1 MKPKQQTKDGRSSA
15 ADFTVL
21 DLEDEDEEDEKTDD
35 SLDGHIVDVVSGYQ
49 SEEVDVEKVVSPF
62 FVVD

>member
-35 SLDGHIVDVVSGYQ
+35 SLDEIVDVVSGYQ